1 MGIKINIGCG
11 YRFHKDWLNLDLHAH
26 SPGVVACDL
35 TKGVPVKSGDG
46 DAVYAAAVLE
56 HIRPQNVPSF
66 LAECN
71 RVLMKGGVIRLAVP
85 DFEQQ
90 VRVYLDTLAR
100 MDQGDCSAMSDR
112 DWMILEM
119 LDQSI
124 REKSGGEMLRFL
136 LRENIPNTEFILQRI
151 GVEGS
156 DLLDQI
162 SKNRKSWQE
171 SPLDIP
177 NKTQVP
183 FGKIGRMLV
192 KWLLKSDNLEK
203 DLQALEIGRFRLL
216 SGEVHQWA
224 YDRYSLEQV
233 FENAGFSQIA
243 RCEHGKSRIPN
254 WESYHLEV
262 SDSGIIE
269 KPDLLVMEAVK

>member
-35 TKGVPVKSGDG
+35 TKGIPVKSGDG

-56 HIRPQNVPSF
+56 HIRPQNVPGF

>member
-11 YRFHKDWLNLDLHAH
+11 YRFHPDWLNLDLHAH
-26 SPGVVACDL
+26 SQGVVACDL
-35 TKGVPVKSGDG
+35 TKGLPVKSGE
-46 DAVYAAAVLE
+46 ASVVYAAAVLE
-56 HIRPQNVPSF
+56 HIRPLDVPNF
-66 LAECN
+66 LAECS
-71 RVLMKGGVIRLAVP
+71 RVLKKDGVIRLAVP

-90 VRVYLDTLAR
+90 VRIYLETLAR
-100 MDQGDCSAMSDR
+100 LDQEVSSAMNDR

-136 LRENIPNTEFILQRI
+136 LRENIPNRDFILQRI

-171 SPLDIP
+171 SPLDVP

-224 YDRYSLEQV
+224 YDRYSLNQV